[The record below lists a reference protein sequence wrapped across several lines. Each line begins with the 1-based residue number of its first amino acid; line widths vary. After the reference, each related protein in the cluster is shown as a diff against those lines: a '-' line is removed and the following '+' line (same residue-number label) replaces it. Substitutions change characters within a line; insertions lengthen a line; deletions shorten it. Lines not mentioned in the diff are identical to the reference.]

1 MPRSVEQQ
9 DKIDRLV
16 RFLKKYKNKS
26 VNTEIV
32 AKEIEK
38 IWGNSYGAKKL
49 SDLRIASPEVFKGIK
64 IVKLTEQSPWNIAW
78 EQDPEFKKFFKE
90 RKPNLNWDNI
100 PYETREVKRN
110 VYDSY
115 LLDIDKN
122 KKLPKNYIPREDFRR
137 ELGMNEK
144 TFASIFGKKSY
155 KKLRNKLNKEFK
167 PVQIGT
173 ISYFPPATKE
183 NILKFK
189 TLVEENRQAGFES
202 MAAKKSRGTIPAI
215 KDFHREIKMD
225 VSATPTELAERIYGD
240 ASAKNLKYIGN
251 DASKYV
257 EFLKGKK
264 VPGIVVPPAA
274 QVTEILSNILVE
286 GNGFFNFGD
295 AERRNAM
302 MRERDVILNNTGPG
316 AFKFKPVRDA
326 LVKSARETA
335 SRRGPRTALDE
346 AMGLAGTFDRAP
358 GYTELLQ
365 RIKQRINNI
374 KGNQIDPEFS
384 RLFDKVLNNDDRP
397 GSFRK
402 QPYKDLKGH
411 LRLFNKFSRDF
422 QKEYKVDTAII
433 DFTPGEKIDSSSFIK
448 NIKNFDSLSEPA
460 KKNIQEL
467 ADKGIALR
475 SKAKTMAQMVL
486 DTGDEK
492 LIERFDIRNILIKQG
507 QKGGEICGLVGR
519 KSKGGRM
526 MFAKGTGCGE
536 EVAQAF
542 DKNPVKF
549 SEEVTK
555 LPYEEGPLNKVRN
568 VATSFLSIAK
578 KGGRFGAFAA
588 AGAATAGLVKEF
600 RNDDPST
607 YLSNEDQQK
616 NMLIDMLTQPVS
628 APGLEEKT
636 TAFGDAQLPAIGAV
650 TAAGMVPG
658 GAELYRQR
666 TGSGVRKGP
675 LGGAR
680 LDSEGTK
687 ILQKRVSPA
696 RALLGPLSG
705 VLGKGLAATG
715 TPLGMAVLEPL
726 YIGQQIADGDSAGE
740 IATNPLNYLG
750 PAFAGSL
757 SKEATRFVGPKMAN
771 IMRLGISPM
780 ALKTVSRRFGL
791 PGLGISAG
799 ISGYEM
805 YQNKKA
811 GRGIFDDG

>member
-1 MPRSVEQQ
+1 MPRSAEQQ
-9 DKIDRLV
+9 ARIDKLV
-16 RFLKKYKNKS
+16 KFLKDYKGKS
-26 VNTEIV
+26 VNTDIIAE
-32 AKEIEK
+32 KIEK
-38 IWGNSYGAKKL
+38 IWGVSSGAKKL
-49 SDLRIASPEVFKGIK
+49 SDLRIASPEIFKGVK
-64 IVKLTEQSPWNIAW
+64 IVKLTDQSPWNIAW
-78 EQDPEFKKFFKE
+78 KSDSKFKKFFKE
-90 RKPNLNWDNI
+90 RKPNLTWEDI
-100 PYETREVKRN
+100 PYENRSVKKN
-110 VYDSY
+110 VYESY

-144 TFASIFGKKSY
+144 TFASLFGKKSY

-167 PVQIGT
+167 PVQIGN

-202 MAAKKSRGTIPAI
+202 MAAKKSKGTIPAI
-215 KDFHREIKMD
+215 KDFHREIKKD
-225 VSATPTELAERIYGD
+225 VSATPIELAERIYGD

-264 VPGIVVPPAA
+264 IPGIVVPPAA

-302 MRERDVILNNTGPG
+302 MRERDIILNNTGPD

-326 LVKSARETA
+326 LVKSF
-335 SRRGPRTALDE
+335 RGSGLAIDE

-365 RIKQRINNI
+365 RMPQRINNI
-374 KGNQIDPEFS
+374 KGNTIDPEFS
-384 RLFDKVLNNDDRP
+384 RLFDKVLSNDDRP

-411 LRLFNKFSRDF
+411 IRLFNKFSRDF
-422 QKEYKVDTAII
+422 QKKYKVDTAII

-475 SKAKTMAQMVL
+475 SKAKPMAQMVL
-486 DTGDEK
+486 ETGDEN
-492 LIERFDIRNILIKQG
+492 LIKRFDIRNILIKQG
-507 QKGGEICGLVGR
+507 QKGGEICGLVGF

-568 VATSFLSIAK
+568 VASKFLSVAK

-628 APGLEEKT
+628 TPLEEPST
-636 TAFGDAQLPAIGAV
+636 VFGDAQLPAIGAV

-675 LGGAR
+675 LGGPR
-680 LDSEGTK
+680 LDADK
-687 ILQKRVSPA
+687 LPIPKNRVSPF
-696 RALLGPLSG
+696 RAALGPLSG

-715 TPLGMAVLEPL
+715 TPLGMLALEPL

-757 SKEATRFVGPKMAN
+757 SKEATRFAGPTVSN
-771 IMRLGISPM
+771 IMRLGISPTT
-780 ALKTVSRRFGL
+780 LKTVSRRFGI
-791 PGLGISAG
+791 PGLALSAG
-799 ISGYEM
+799 VSGYEM

-811 GRGIFDDG
+811 GRGLFDDG

>member
-1 MPRSVEQQ
+1 MPRSAEQQ
-9 DKIDRLV
+9 ARIDKLV
-16 RFLKKYKNKS
+16 KFLKDYKGKS
-26 VNTEIV
+26 VNTDIIAE
-32 AKEIEK
+32 KIEK
-38 IWGNSYGAKKL
+38 IWGVSSGAKKL
-49 SDLRIASPEVFKGIK
+49 SDLRIASPEIFKGVK
-64 IVKLTEQSPWNIAW
+64 IVKLTDQSPWNIAW
-78 EQDPEFKKFFKE
+78 KSDSKFKKFFKE
-90 RKPNLNWDNI
+90 RKPNLTWEDI
-100 PYETREVKRN
+100 PYENRSVKKN
-110 VYDSY
+110 VYESY

-144 TFASIFGKKSY
+144 TFASLFGKKSY

-167 PVQIGT
+167 PVQIGN

-202 MAAKKSRGTIPAI
+202 MAAKKSKGTIPAI
-215 KDFHREIKMD
+215 KDFHREIKKD
-225 VSATPTELAERIYGD
+225 VSATPIELAERIYGD

-264 VPGIVVPPAA
+264 IPGIVVPPAA

-302 MRERDVILNNTGPG
+302 MRERDIILNNTGPD

-326 LVKSARETA
+326 LVKSF
-335 SRRGPRTALDE
+335 RGSGLAIDE

-365 RIKQRINNI
+365 RMPQRINNI
-374 KGNQIDPEFS
+374 KGNTIDPEFS
-384 RLFDKVLNNDDRP
+384 RLFDKVLSNDDRP

-411 LRLFNKFSRDF
+411 IRLFNKFSRDF
-422 QKEYKVDTAII
+422 QKKYKVDTAII

-475 SKAKTMAQMVL
+475 SKAKPMAQMVL
-486 DTGDEK
+486 ETGDEN
-492 LIERFDIRNILIKQG
+492 LIKRFDIRNILIKQG
-507 QKGGEICGLVGR
+507 QKGGEICGLVGF

-568 VATSFLSIAK
+568 VASKFLSVAK

-628 APGLEEKT
+628 TPLEEPST
-636 TAFGDAQLPAIGAV
+636 VFGDAQLPAIGAV

-675 LGGAR
+675 LGGPR
-680 LDSEGTK
+680 LDADK
-687 ILQKRVSPA
+687 LPIPKNRVSPF
-696 RALLGPLSG
+696 RAALGPLSG

-715 TPLGMAVLEPL
+715 TPLGMLALEPL

-757 SKEATRFVGPKMAN
+757 SKEATRFAGPTMSN
-771 IMRLGISPM
+771 IMRLGISPTT
-780 ALKTVSRRFGL
+780 LKTVSRRFGI
-791 PGLGISAG
+791 PGLALSAG
-799 ISGYEM
+799 VSGYEM

-811 GRGIFDDG
+811 GRGLFDDG